1 MKLIPD
7 HKAFTGKRARLA
19 YSAVIGF
26 RILFFVAV
34 VYVLDSL
41 LKPGTSPILLSAGTT
56 TGIIFSSS
64 LSFTRLRTAG
74 FFVVLVILGAGYF
87 VSGNLL
93 QEFEAARDHI
103 FRGYLAYSHLNL
115 FSFAFLVT
123 AVATWFFW
131 RFRFILT
138 LEALLCTSVIV
149 YLLSAHRNYR
159 FDTPLI
165 INTLS
170 WDLGMEQLQLLIWIG
185 VLSVC
190 FLVMYFYCAT
200 IPERPFAGK
209 PQVIPSVYR
218 SKRARWSAFSAA
230 ACAAILLFF
239 VGREVYRYH
248 NKAALTRIANGVGQ
262 ENEEGLSP
270 LGFHSALGSTNQPA
284 ALVRLEGDYKEN
296 PFSPMLYMRETALSQ
311 FNGKELVIAP
321 HKFDRDAEQMTPG
334 YEYAREEDAG
344 LSERKQLTQS
354 MYLLT
359 DHKNAFA
366 IDYPISFKQLKNP
379 NVKRFK
385 LAYQA
390 VSVVPTFSPEEL
402 EGKPLGDPRW
412 STEEVELYLQ
422 QNPDPRY
429 KELAFKIGGTLLSPL
444 NKAQAVTAWLSKNAT
459 YTLTPNHKED
469 EKDPVA
475 PFLFG
480 DLRGYC
486 VHFAHSMVYLFRAL
500 GIPARIGTG
509 YLTDLS
515 QAKDGHVL
523 LRMSD
528 RHAWAEVYFQGVG
541 WVPFDVQPENVESHA
556 ETQVDAKLLEDLMQM
571 LGPDETVLPPDILE
585 GEKSEEKT
593 PNPIPLPDRRQ
604 VAAVVVC
611 MLAIAALL
619 KLYLMFS
626 WLLPASPA
634 RRLKRSY
641 RAVLAWLDDLGF
653 ERNEGETRQ
662 EFSVRIREASG
673 VNMNSLSSTVSA
685 LVYSKEG
692 PLRIGHE
699 SVTSAHKQAW
709 KSLGSIAWYRRLIA
723 FFSPSSLIAFLGRS
737 GW

>member
-1 MKLIPD
+1 MKLMPD
-7 HKAFTGKRARLA
+7 HRAFTGKRARLA

-26 RILFFVAV
+26 RILFFTAL

-41 LKPGTSPILLSAGTT
+41 LKPGTSPLLLSAGAT

-64 LSFTRLRTAG
+64 LSFTRLRTPGLFA
-74 FFVVLVILGAGYF
+74 VLAVLAAGYL

-93 QEFEAARDHI
+93 QEFESSGDHI
-103 FRGYLAYSHLNL
+103 FRGYLVSSHLNL
-115 FSFAFLVT
+115 FSLAFLVT
-123 AVATWFFW
+123 AVATWLFW

-138 LEALLCTSVIV
+138 LEAFLCTSVII

-170 WDLGMEQLQLLIWIG
+170 WGLGMEQLQLLIWIG

-190 FLVMYFYCAT
+190 FLVVYFYCAT

-209 PQVIPSVYR
+209 PQVIPEVYR
-218 SKRARWSAFSAA
+218 SRRARWSAVAAGVSAG
-230 ACAAILLFF
+230 ILLFF

-270 LGFHSALGSTNQPA
+270 LGFHSALGSTNQPS

-311 FNGKELVIAP
+311 FNGKEIVIAS
-321 HKFDRDAEQMTPG
+321 HRFDRDAEQMSPG
-334 YEYAREEDAG
+334 YEYAREEDSG
-344 LSERKQLTQS
+344 LFQRKQLTQS

-385 LAYQA
+385 TAYQA
-390 VSVVPTFSPEEL
+390 VSVVPAFSMEEL
-402 EGKPLGDPRW
+402 AGKPLGDPRW
-412 STEEVELYLQ
+412 SAEEVDLYLQ
-422 QNPDPRY
+422 QHGDPRY
-429 KELAFKIGGTLLSPL
+429 REFAFKVAGTLISPL
-444 NKAQAVTAWLSKNAT
+444 DKARAVTAWLSKNAT
-459 YTLTPNHKED
+459 YTLTPNHKEN
-469 EKDPVA
+469 ENDPVA

-500 GIPARIGTG
+500 GIPSRIGTG
-509 YLTDLS
+509 YLTDMS

-528 RHAWAEVYFQGVG
+528 RHAWAEIYFGGVG

-571 LGPDETVLPPDILE
+571 IGPDETVLPSDVLN
-585 GEKSEEKT
+585 GEKSDEEM
-593 PNPIPLPDRRQ
+593 PGPIPLPDRRQ
-604 VAAVVVC
+604 VAA
-611 MLAIAALL
+611 AAAAALGIAIIL
-619 KLYLMFS
+619 KLYLVFG

-634 RRLKRSY
+634 GRLKRSY

-662 EFSVRIREASG
+662 EFSARVREAPG
-673 VNMNSLSSTVSA
+673 VNMSGLSSAVSA

-692 PLRIGHE
+692 PLGVGHE
-699 SVTSAHKQAW
+699 SVNSAHEQAW
-709 KSLGSIAWYRRLIA
+709 KSLGAIPWYRRLIA
-723 FFSPSSLIAFLGRS
+723 FFSPSSLIAFLGGS